1 MSLRE
6 ARASGSGPGSRAMPR
21 YVRWGSSGWRGWRD
35 ATARIDPLAC
45 LRAAETEAGRASRH
59 ARTVCFTTA
68 EGVLFVK
75 TYPAP
80 GGWRAARAFRMAR
93 ALAARGFGAPEV
105 LLAAERARAGLLVAR
120 DAGGEDLASALA
132 RRGLTRVGKRALL
145 RALGNEVAR
154 LHRAGFVHGDLVP
167 PNVRVRGTELVFLDN
182 DRTRRGRFLV
192 RLVGRRNFVQL
203 GRFVVAGLTVTDR
216 ARVLAAYGAGRG
228 LSRSARHRLGTWVVR
243 KTIARRCVIDHIP
256 PGTAARVGF
265 RELMRSGGPFD
276 PACGPS

>member
-1 MSLRE
+1 
-6 ARASGSGPGSRAMPR
+6 MPR

-45 LRAAETEAGRASRH
+45 LRAAESEAGRASRH

-75 TYPAP
+75 SYPAP
-80 GGWRAARAFRMAR
+80 GGWRATRAFRMAR

-105 LLAAERARAGLLVAR
+105 LLAA
-120 DAGGEDLASALA
+120 
-132 RRGLTRVGKRALL
+132 
-145 RALGNEVAR
+145 
-154 LHRAGFVHGDLVP
+154 
-167 PNVRVRGTELVFLDN
+167 
-182 DRTRRGRFLV
+182 
-192 RLVGRRNFVQL
+192 
-203 GRFVVAGLTVTDR
+203 
-216 ARVLAAYGAGRG
+216 YGAERG
-228 LSRSARHRLGTWVVR
+228 LSRPARHRLGKWVVR